1 MFGHA
6 NIALVTCYRFAFPIP
21 RARFHNCIGTFK
33 NLFYLVVR
41 SLSGLF
47 FMRGG
52 EMAEVVK
59 MMNSLEG
66 FSSSSFLLAVP
77 NNYVEVLDIHTSA
90 RSQDGGQVNNRT
102 MLSVGEH
109 SQDWK
114 RQSVTCWLNRFI
126 KKVDF
131 RTNFIM

>member
-21 RARFHNCIGTFK
+21 
-33 NLFYLVVR
+33 
-41 SLSGLF
+41 
-47 FMRGG
+47 RGG

-109 SQDWK
+109 SQ
-114 RQSVTCWLNRFI
+114 
-126 KKVDF
+126 
-131 RTNFIM
+131 